1 MSESTQSD
9 TTPQLVVVTGMS
21 GAGKS
26 SALHALEDIGF
37 ESVDNLPVA
46 LLHAVVV
53 AGDERSIAV
62 GIDVRTR
69 GFDARHIMSAIEA
82 LKQHTRLSVQLLFM
96 DCDLDVLA
104 QRYTESRRPHPLA
117 EDLPLADAL
126 ELERT
131 LLQPLRANVD
141 LLVDT
146 THLAPADLKRI
157 VQGRFER
164 GAHRHMRIFLMS
176 FAYRK
181 GLPRDADLVLD
192 VRFLRNPH
200 YQPDLRPLTGLDP
213 GVGAYIEQDPA
224 ASVFLE
230 RSEALIDPLIP
241 LYEREG
247 KSYLTIAVGCTGG
260 KHRSVFMVERLKA
273 WMAERGYAVEVRH
286 RDMPPASGS

>member
-1 MSESTQSD
+1 MTGND
-9 TTPQLVVVTGMS
+9 DATNAPQLVVVTGMS

-53 AGDERSIAV
+53 AGDDRSIAV

-69 GFDARHIMSAIEA
+69 GFDARHVMSAIDA
-82 LKQHTRLSVQLLFM
+82 LRQHTHMSVQLLFL

-104 QRYTESRRPHPLA
+104 RRYTESRRPHPLA

-126 ELERT
+126 DLERT
-131 LLQPLRANVD
+131 LLEPLRGSVD
-141 LLVDT
+141 ALIDT
-146 THLAPADLKRI
+146 SHLAPADLKRI

-164 GAHRHMRIFLMS
+164 KAARHMRIFLMS

-181 GLPRDADLVLD
+181 GLPRDADLVFD
-192 VRFLRNPH
+192 VRFLRNPY
-200 YQPDLRPLTGLDP
+200 YQPELRTFTGLDQS
-213 GVGAYIEQDPA
+213 VGAFIDQDPA
-224 ASVFLE
+224 TALFFE
-230 RSEALIDPLIP
+230 RTQNLLDPLIP

-247 KSYLTIAVGCTGG
+247 KSYLTIAIGCTGG
-260 KHRSVFMVERLKA
+260 QHRSVYVAEHLKT
-273 WMAERGYAVEVRH
+273 WMTGRGLAVEIRH
-286 RDMPPASGS
+286 RDLPTANSH